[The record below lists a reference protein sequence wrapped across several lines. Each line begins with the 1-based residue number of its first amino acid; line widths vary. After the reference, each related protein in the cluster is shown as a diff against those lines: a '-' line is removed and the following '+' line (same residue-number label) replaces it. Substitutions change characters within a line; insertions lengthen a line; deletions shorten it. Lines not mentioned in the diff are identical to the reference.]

1 MASDIVLPDIWNL
14 SKQVGEGAL
23 ENPLPWDT
31 IPVQPGSYTPLNL
44 VQPYL
49 AELSQRS
56 AARVA
61 TNQDFIYTREDITLF
76 EKQEAE
82 KAITLNEREAI
93 KERQTNATRNKARDD
108 ERKARK
114 PGPKVYEVTLENV
127 DKPGLPLPPP
137 ATNTVAHVGGDATE
151 DVAPPVPSTDA
162 GLDESERIL
171 EDYVTLLSRS
181 NRVALTH

>member
-1 MASDIVLPDIWNL
+1 MKYRILGREKKL
-14 SKQVGEGAL
+14 SFGKYPEVSL
-23 ENPLPWDT
+23 
-31 IPVQPGSYTPLNL
+31 
-44 VQPYL
+44 
-49 AELSQRS
+49 
-56 AARVA
+56 
-61 TNQDFIYTREDITLF
+61 
-76 EKQEAE
+76 K
-82 KAITLNEREAI
+82 
-93 KERQTNATRNKARDD
+93 KARDD